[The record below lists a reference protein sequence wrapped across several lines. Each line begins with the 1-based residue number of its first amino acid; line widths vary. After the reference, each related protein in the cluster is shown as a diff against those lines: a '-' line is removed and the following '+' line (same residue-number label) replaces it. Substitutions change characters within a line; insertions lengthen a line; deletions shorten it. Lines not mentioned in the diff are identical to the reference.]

1 MDIDVL
7 RFFTAFV
14 AGALLS
20 FAGSMVQITT
30 RNDLASPS
38 TLGMD
43 GLAVLM
49 VMGSF
54 LLQSLGLNFALSHM
68 ALGLGVISLIFISF
82 FSNVFLKQ
90 KDLKIVVL
98 MGLSVN
104 LLVGAFF
111 SIMQFMAMAFNK
123 KFPDQL
129 WFGRILSLD
138 LSSSI
143 SLVVLLAGLIIFIL
157 HYRKAWK
164 ALLLGRGWCHGLGIP
179 VEKIIKLSLVLSF
192 LITLWVVVHFGVFGF
207 LGLLYPLVLRQFK
220 RYRGE
225 PWKEMTDGA
234 VWAGITFS
242 ILDQICFHVTFH
254 GAEVPVGLPASLL
267 GACALVVILWRRNLT
282 R

>member
-1 MDIDVL
+1 MDIDLL
-7 RFFTAFV
+7 RLLTAFV
-14 AGALLS
+14 VGAVLS
-20 FAGSMVQITT
+20 FAGSLVQITT

-43 GLAVLM
+43 GVAVLM
-49 VMGSF
+49 VMLSF
-54 LLQSLGLNFALSHM
+54 LLQSLGLNFSLTHM
-68 ALGLGVISLIFISF
+68 ALGLGVITLIVLSF
-82 FSNVFLKQ
+82 FSSVFLKQ
-90 KDLKIVVL
+90 RDLKIVVL
-98 MGLSVN
+98 MGMSVN
-104 LLVGAFF
+104 LLVGAVF
-111 SIMQFMAMAFNK
+111 SIMQFMAMAFNQ

-138 LSSSI
+138 ASSG
-143 SLVVLLAGLIIFIL
+143 LGLAVLLVAVFGFMLR
-157 HYRKAWK
+157 YRSSWK

-179 VEKIIKLSLVLSF
+179 VEKMIKISLMLSF

-207 LGLLYPLVLRQFK
+207 LGLLYPLVLRQSK

-234 VWAGITFS
+234 ALAGLTFA
-242 ILDQICFHVTFH
+242 ILDQICFQITFH
-254 GAEVPVGLPASLL
+254 GAEIPVGLPASLL

>member
-7 RFFTAFV
+7 RLLTSLV
-14 AGALLS
+14 VGSLLS
-20 FAGSMVQITT
+20 FSGSMVQITT

-43 GLAVLM
+43 GIAVLM
-49 VMGSF
+49 VMLSF
-54 LLQSLGLNFALSHM
+54 LIKSLGLN
-68 ALGLGVISLIFISF
+68 LGLSELAFYLGLLALVLISF
-82 FSNVFLKQ
+82 IAPYFLRQ
-90 KDLKIVVL
+90 KDLKIIVL

-111 SIMQFMAMAFNK
+111 SIMQFLAMAFNL

-138 LSSSI
+138 IFSTSTLI
-143 SLVVLLAGLIIFIL
+143 VILGFLITFLVN
-157 HYRKAWK
+157 YRKAWK

-179 VEKIIKLSLVLSF
+179 IEKIIKISLLLSF
-192 LITLWVVVHFGVFGF
+192 LITLWVVVNFGVFGF
-207 LGLLYPLVLRQFK
+207 LGLLFPLVLRQFK

-225 PWKEMTDGA
+225 PWREMTDGA
-234 VWAGITFS
+234 LWAGVSFS
-242 ILDQICFHVTFH
+242 ILDQICFQVTFH
-254 GAEVPVGLPASLL
+254 GAEIPVGLPASLL
-267 GACALVVILWRRNLT
+267 GAAALVLILWKRNLT